1 MEFRYGLNIAGLHF
15 LIKCPFPV
23 TLPECFQPFM
33 MAGEPPAGA
42 DVTVSVRIGAP
53 EPTPGCAAREFRLSR
68 GRSIFRLEPENAPER
83 IELYIPSDFRD
94 RLAEGANWLL
104 YLALE
109 RPLLRFGRVIMHASA
124 VVYGGRAYVFT
135 APSGGGKSTQA
146 CIWEKY
152 LHAEVMNGDKV
163 ILHGG
168 AAGLTAYGGPVAG
181 SSGIYKSISAP
192 VAAIVQLE
200 KGDKNEITPLSP
212 RESYLLVYGEAVKS
226 DWDTDFNRQLLR
238 IAADYP
244 QQADYVRLRCTA
256 DRCAAE
262 CLLQYFSKK
271 ESRIITR

>member
-1 MEFRYGLNIAGLHF
+1 MEFRYGLNIAGVRF
-15 LIKCPFPV
+15 CIVCPFPV
-23 TLPECFQPFM
+23 HLPECFWPFM
-33 MAGEPPAGA
+33 TAVEPPAGP

-53 EPTPGCAAREFRLSR
+53 ETMAGCTVREFRLSR
-68 GRSIFRLEPENAPER
+68 GRSIFRLELENAPES
-83 IELYIPSDFRD
+83 IELFIPSDFRD
-94 RLAEGANWLL
+94 RLAENANWLL

-124 VVYGGRAYVFT
+124 VVYEGRAYIFT

-146 CIWEKY
+146 GIWEKY
-152 LHAEVMNGDKV
+152 LHAEIMNGDKV
-163 ILHGG
+163 VLHAGNS
-168 AAGLTAYGGPVAG
+168 GLTAYGSPIAG

-200 KGDKNEITPLSP
+200 KGEKNEITPLSP
-212 RESYLLVYGEAVKS
+212 RESYLLIYGEAVKS
-226 DWDTDFNRQLLR
+226 DWDTDYNRHLLR

-244 QQADYVRLRCTA
+244 QRADYVRLRCTA
-256 DRCAAE
+256 DRSAAE